1 MLGDL
6 MTGCACI
13 KLVDQVNTLTDT
25 TFADADEIYTTEG
38 SLAIAQAEASKTES
52 KIDQSGAAIDV
63 QYTPGEFTVSG
74 TIPSSAIAL
83 FDYFF
88 EKSAT
93 QPTLTTGIPAS
104 DGATKLKQGAG
115 YLSDGRR
122 KRVTMLVESQS
133 HDSAIV
139 FMNVDLSSVI
149 NWGTVKTTPLGLNF
163 KGTVMENP
171 AAGGPAFVVLKA
183 A

>member
-1 MLGDL
+1 
-6 MTGCACI
+6 
-13 KLVDQVNTLTDT
+13 
-25 TFADADEIYTTEG
+25 
-38 SLAIAQAEASKTES
+38 
-52 KIDQSGAAIDV
+52 
-63 QYTPGEFTVSG
+63 
-74 TIPSSAIAL
+74 
-83 FDYFF
+83 
-88 EKSAT
+88 
-93 QPTLTTGIPAS
+93 
-104 DGATKLKQGAG
+104 
-115 YLSDGRR
+115 
-122 KRVTMLVESQS
+122 MLVESQS

>member
-63 QYTPGEFTVSG
+63 Q
-74 TIPSSAIAL
+74 
-83 FDYFF
+83 
-88 EKSAT
+88 
-93 QPTLTTGIPAS
+93 
-104 DGATKLKQGAG
+104 
-115 YLSDGRR
+115 
-122 KRVTMLVESQS
+122 
-133 HDSAIV
+133 
-139 FMNVDLSSVI
+139 
-149 NWGTVKTTPLGLNF
+149 
-163 KGTVMENP
+163 
-171 AAGGPAFVVLKA
+171 
-183 A
+183 